1 MSQVGW
7 PTAVAFDPGADE
19 FPASLEAVV
28 ALPPQKLRSL
38 LLVAGPEALASGWA
52 ARTAVAVAAG
62 LTARGRRVVLLDLC
76 LTAPELHEV
85 LGVENVEGVA
95 DAFLFGVPLKRLAL
109 HVPEQVFSFIPAGAY
124 VPDPAEILT
133 HPRWDH
139 VLRELANTDAL
150 PVALVPA
157 GAAGLDELARR
168 FGAAAIFG
176 ASGEAEAVMTEL
188 PPECSVLATVRPAA
202 GLVHVEGEND
212 RGGEQPD
219 PLAALLA
226 EVSRSEGEA
235 SRDEAPLLRQMLVW
249 LAVGALIVLAGF
261 AAWVA
266 YRSLGSQ
273 TAAGPLEP
281 VAARSEPA
289 IEPPAPP
296 PEPEIVPR
304 PIETPIPYSVQV
316 EAHQDPRAAA
326 ERVAALRRAEPGMEF
341 YVAPA
346 NVAGVVYYRV
356 LAGPA
361 ADLATAQMLMQRLVD
376 AGHKASAEAWALAP
390 TRWAFHLGDFD
401 TRNAARARAD
411 ELAAEGIPTY
421 VVEIPYEQGPSRY
434 RLYAGAYRTPG
445 EAEVLADMLRRAG
458 YEPQLVERRG
468 RPAL

>member
-19 FPASLEAVV
+19 FPASLETLA
-28 ALPPQKLRSL
+28 ALPPQKLKSL
-38 LLVAGPEALASGWA
+38 LLIAGPQALASGWA

-76 LTAPELHEV
+76 LTDPEVHGL

-95 DAFLFGVPLKRLAL
+95 DAFLFGVPLKRLARQL
-109 HVPEQVFSFIPAGAY
+109 PDRSFAFVPAGAY

-139 VLRELANTDAL
+139 VLREFANSDTL

-157 GAAGLDELARR
+157 GVTGLEELARR
-168 FGAAAIFG
+168 FGAAAILG
-176 ASGEAEAVMTEL
+176 APGEAEAVMAGL
-188 PPECSVLATVRPAA
+188 PPECAVMATVRPAA
-202 GLVHVEGEND
+202 GRAGAEGE
-212 RGGEQPD
+212 EPD
-219 PLAALLA
+219 PLAVLLA
-226 EVSRSEGEA
+226 EVSRGGDEE
-235 SRDEAPLLRQMLVW
+235 RDEPPLLRQALVW
-249 LAVGALIVLAGF
+249 VAVGALVVLAGF

-266 YRSLGSQ
+266 YRSLGGRS
-273 TAAGPLEP
+273 AVEPLEP
-281 VAARSEPA
+281 VARFEATP
-289 IEPPAPP
+289 EPPAPPP

-304 PIETPIPYSVQV
+304 PIETPVPYSVQI
-316 EAHQDPRAAA
+316 EAHEDPRAAA

-341 YVAPA
+341 YVVPA
-346 NVAGVVYYRV
+346 NVAGVLYYRV
-356 LAGPA
+356 MAGPA
-361 ADLATAQMLMQRLVD
+361 ADLATAQALMQRLVE

-390 TRWAFHLGDFD
+390 TRWAFYLGDFD
-401 TRNAARARAD
+401 TRNAARARGD

-421 VVEIPYEQGPSRY
+421 VVEIPYEHGPSRY

-445 EAEVLADMLRRAG
+445 EARVLEDMLRRAG
-458 YEPQLVERRG
+458 YEPQLVERKG